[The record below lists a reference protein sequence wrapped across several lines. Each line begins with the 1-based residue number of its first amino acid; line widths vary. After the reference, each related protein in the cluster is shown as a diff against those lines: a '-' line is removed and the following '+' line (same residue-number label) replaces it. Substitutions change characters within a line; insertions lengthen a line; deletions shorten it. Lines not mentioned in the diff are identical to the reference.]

1 MRNNK
6 LCSSGIGGQAVMEG
20 IMMRNKDRYAVA
32 VRQSDGSIVV
42 DTQKFKGITSKC
54 KLFQLPFIRGIFSFI
69 DSLILG
75 IKTLTFS
82 AKFFDDEADYS
93 DEPDKFEQ
101 WLTDKFGD
109 KAEKVIMGFTVVFSI
124 MIAIGL
130 FMVLPLFIADI
141 MERYV
146 SWVTPGHVPVIEGV
160 VKMILFIAYLLLI
173 SLMNDIKRTFMYHGA
188 EHKCINCIENGH
200 VLTVDNVRKSSR
212 YHKRCGTSFLLVVLI
227 ISIVMFILIRTDIV
241 WLRYVTRILLV
252 PVIAGLSYEFI
263 RKAGSS
269 NNKVIN
275 VLSMPGM
282 WMQKITTKEPTD
294 DMIEVAIE
302 AVEAVFDWEQY
313 LDDNGIKRVSRRKV
327 MPVDKQPLP
336 KEYKKDRKGSGYNWK
351 F

>member
-20 IMMRNKDRYAVA
+20 IMMRNKDQYAVA
-32 VRQSDGSIVV
+32 VRQSDGSVVV
-42 DTQKFKGITSKC
+42 DTQEYKGITSKC
-54 KLFQLPFIRGIFSFI
+54 KLFRVPFIRGIFSFI
-69 DSLILG
+69 DSLVLG

-93 DEPDKFEQ
+93 EEPDKLEQ
-101 WLTDKFGD
+101 WLTNKFGD
-109 KAEKVIMGFTVVFSI
+109 KAEKVIMGFTVVLSVI
-124 MIAIGL
+124 IAIGL

-146 SWVTPGHVPVIEGV
+146 SWVMPGHVPVIEGI
-160 VKMILFIAYLLLI
+160 VKIVLFIAYLLLI
-173 SLMNDIKRTFMYHGA
+173 SLMSDIKRTFMYHGA

-200 VLTVDNVRKSSR
+200 ILTVDNVRKSSR

-227 ISIVMFILIRTDIV
+227 ISIIIFILIRTDIV
-241 WLRYVTRILLV
+241 WLRYVSRILLV
-252 PVIAGLSYEFI
+252 PVIAGISYEFI

-269 NNKVIN
+269 NNKIIN
-275 VLSMPGM
+275 LLSMPGM

-313 LDDNGIKRVSRRKV
+313 LEDNGIRRTPKKKAI
-327 MPVDKQPLP
+327 PVDEQPLP
-336 KEYKKDRKGSGYNWK
+336 KEYKKDREGSGYNWK